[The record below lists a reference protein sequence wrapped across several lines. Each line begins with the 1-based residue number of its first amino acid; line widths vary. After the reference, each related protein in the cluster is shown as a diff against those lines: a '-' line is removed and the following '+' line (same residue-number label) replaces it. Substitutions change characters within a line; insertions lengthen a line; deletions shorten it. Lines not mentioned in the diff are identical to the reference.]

1 MTGAA
6 TTPPPPRP
14 TTTVD
19 RDEVSGN
26 EVAMPTLRQNAR
38 RLRYLA
44 SFVRPHMREFGL
56 SVATSVLS
64 TVAAMLVPFLFKYAL
79 DEGGIGETGGSV
91 GTVDLYAVQLFVGA
105 AMAVATLGFL
115 AERLYLRWQIWSVRV
130 VNDLRASLYE
140 HIQRQGLDFFSR
152 QRTGVVISRLTN
164 DVEAL
169 AQLVNEGV
177 FMLFVNVLQLILIEI
192 FLFTLDWR
200 LALAVNVIFPV
211 MIVGTAAFRYY
222 SSRAYRRTRERMAY
236 VTAFLAESLGGMR
249 VVQAF
254 AAEERADA
262 EFERTNVHYRRA
274 NMETIWL
281 SAAYFP
287 GVELLGTIG
296 TAIVLW
302 YGGFLAG
309 TDAITVGVIFAFLL
323 YLENFFDPIQQLS
336 QFYGSF
342 LSAMA
347 ALDKI
352 MGVMETEPT
361 IMDAPDARRLDEVR
375 GEVRFSDVRFRY
387 DDEGPDVLRDVD
399 VHVDAGQTVALVGH
413 TGAGKSTFVKLL
425 TRFYDPTEG
434 AVELDGVDLRALEQ
448 RWLRRSMGI
457 VPQEGFLFD
466 GTVRDNIAYGAP
478 DASDERIAAAAA
490 AVGADTF
497 IQELEH
503 GYDTHVGERGSRLSA
518 GQRQLVAFARAML
531 VDPPILVLDEATSSV
546 DVETELRLADGLRA
560 LVAGRT
566 AFIVAH
572 RLSTIR
578 GADQILVIDDGM
590 VVEGGTHEELVARG
604 GFYAALYGTWTGDAN
619 GAGGDTIE
627 QRLAGAPEG

>member
-1 MTGAA
+1 MSTAPG
-6 TTPPPPRP
+6 
-14 TTTVD
+14 TVD
-19 RDEVSGN
+19 RDQVSGN
-26 EVAMPTLRQNAR
+26 EVALPTREQNVR

-44 SFVRPHMREFGL
+44 SFVRPHATMFTL
-56 SVATSVLS
+56 SVATSIL
-64 TVAAMLVPFLFKYAL
+64 TTIAAMLVPFLFKQAI
-79 DEGGIGETGGSV
+79 DEGGLGASGAAGN
-91 GTVDLYAVQLFVGA
+91 VDLAAVQMWVGFAVIAALFGY
-105 AMAVATLGFL
+105 VA
-115 AERLYLRWQIWSVRV
+115 EMLYLRWQIWSVRV
-130 VNDLRASLYE
+130 VNDLRTDLYD
-140 HIQRQGLDFFSR
+140 HVQRQGLDFFAK

-177 FMLFVNVLQLILIEI
+177 FMLFVNILQLVLIEA
-192 FLFTLDWR
+192 FLFSLDWR
-200 LALAVNVIFPV
+200 LALAVNVVFPV
-211 MIVGTAAFRYY
+211 MIAGTAAFRYY

-254 AAEERADA
+254 AAEDRADA
-262 EFERTNVHYRRA
+262 EFERTNVHYRKA

-302 YGGFLAG
+302 YGGFLAER
-309 TDAITVGVIFAFLL
+309 DLVTVGVIFAFLL

-361 IMDAPDARRLDEVR
+361 IVDGPDSTQLAELRGDVDFDAVT
-375 GEVRFSDVRFRY
+375 FRY
-387 DDEGPDVLRDVD
+387 DEGGPEVLRDVD
-399 VHVDAGQTVALVGH
+399 VQVAAGETIALVGH

-425 TRFYDPTEG
+425 TRFYDPTRG
-434 AVELDGVDLRALEQ
+434 SVRLDGHDLRELDQ
-448 RWLRRSMGI
+448 RWMRRSMGI
-457 VPQEGFLFD
+457 VPQEGFLFA
-466 GTVRDNIAYGAP
+466 GTVRDNIAYGDP
-478 DASDERIAAAAA
+478 GASDEQVMAAAE
-490 AVGADTF
+490 AVGADSF
-497 IQELEH
+497 IDELED
-503 GYDTHVGERGSRLSA
+503 GYDTQVGERGSRLSA
-518 GQRQLVAFARAML
+518 GQRQLIAFARAML

-546 DVETELRLADGLRA
+546 DVETELRLSDGLRA

-578 GADQILVIDDGM
+578 GADRILVIDDGL
-590 VVEGGTHEELVARG
+590 VVEQGTHDELVALD
-604 GFYAALYGTWTGDAN
+604 GFYAGLYGTWTGEPDVD
-619 GAGGDTIE
+619 DTIE
-627 QRLAGAPEG
+627 HRLAGDAAEQ

>member
-1 MTGAA
+1 MTA
-6 TTPPPPRP
+6 
-14 TTTVD
+14 D
-19 RDEVSGN
+19 RD
-26 EVAMPTLRQNAR
+26 VASSNAVPLPTQRENAT

-44 SFVRPHMREFGL
+44 SFVRPHKREF
-56 SVATSVLS
+56 
-64 TVAAMLVPFLFKYAL
+64 MLNVSA
-79 DEGGIGETGGSV
+79 
-91 GTVDLYAVQLFVGA
+91 
-105 AMAVATLGFL
+105 AVATTICAALIPWIFRHALDQSGIGGSEKDGGPIDLDVVQLWAGIAFAIAL
-115 AERLYLRWQIWSVRV
+115 IDLVFERLALRWSVWSVRV
-130 VNDLRASLYE
+130 VNDLRTALYK

-177 FMLFVNVLQLILIEI
+177 FMLFVNVLQLILIEA
-192 FLFTLDWR
+192 FLFSLDVR
-200 LALAVNVIFPV
+200 LALAVNIIFPV
-211 MIVGTAAFRYY
+211 MIAGTIAFRYF
-222 SSRAYRRTRERMAY
+222 SARAYRRTRERMAY

-254 AAEERADA
+254 AAEDRADA
-262 EFERTNVHYRRA
+262 EFERTNVHYRKA

-281 SAAYFP
+281 SALYFP
-287 GVELLGTIG
+287 SVELLASIG

-302 YGGFLAG
+302 YGGFLAAG
-309 TDAITVGVIFAFLL
+309 GVEVGIIFAFLL
-323 YLENFFDPIQQLS
+323 YLEIFFNPIQQLS

-361 IMDAPDARRLDEVR
+361 VMDREGTRCLVKVR
-375 GEVRFSDVRFRY
+375 GDVRFDDVTFRY
-387 DDEGPDVLRDVD
+387 DAAGPDVLRDVD
-399 VHVDAGQTVALVGH
+399 IHAAAGETIALVGH

-425 TRFYDPTEG
+425 TRFYDPSRG
-434 AVELDGVDLRALEQ
+434 AVRLDGVDLRDLDQ
-448 RWLRRSMGI
+448 QWLRRSMGI
-457 VPQEGFLFD
+457 VPQEGFLFS
-466 GTVRDNIAYGAP
+466 GTVRDNIAYGNPA
-478 DASDERIAAAAA
+478 ASDEQVAHAAR
-490 AVGADTF
+490 AVGADEF
-497 IQELEH
+497 IEDLENS
-503 GYDTHVGERGSRLSA
+503 YDTHVGERGSRLSA

-546 DVETELRLADGLRA
+546 DVETELRLADGLQA

-578 GADQILVIDDGM
+578 GADRILVIDDGM
-590 VVEGGTHEELVARG
+590 VVEQGTHDELIALD
-604 GFYAALYGTWTGDAN
+604 GFYADLFGTWSGTPTGDSE
-619 GAGGDTIE
+619 TVE
-627 QRLAGAPEG
+627 QRLALDT

>member
-1 MTGAA
+1 MSRQ
-6 TTPPPPRP
+6 TTPVTRDTDVVSSNAAALP
-14 TTTVD
+14 T
-19 RDEVSGN
+19 RRE
-26 EVAMPTLRQNAR
+26 NAS

-44 SFVRPHMREFGL
+44 SFVRPHRREFFLNVGA
-56 SVATSVLS
+56 SVVTTVCATLI
-64 TVAAMLVPFLFKYAL
+64 PFLFKHAIERGHLTDNSSGSPIDASAVHLWVGLAL
-79 DEGGIGETGGSV
+79 AVAVVDFIGET
-91 GTVDLYAVQLFVGA
+91 
-105 AMAVATLGFL
+105 L
-115 AERLYLRWQIWSVRV
+115 ALRWTIWSVRV
-130 VNDLRASLYE
+130 VNDLRTELYA

-177 FMLFVNVLQLILIEI
+177 FMLFVNVLQLALIQA
-192 FLFTLDWR
+192 FLFAIDWR
-200 LALAVNVIFPV
+200 LALAVDLIFPV
-211 MIVGTAAFRYY
+211 MIGGTIAFRYF

-262 EFERTNVHYRRA
+262 EFERTNVHYRKA

-281 SAAYFP
+281 SAIYFP
-287 GVELLGTIG
+287 AVEMLAAIG
-296 TAIVLW
+296 TAIVLI
-302 YGGFLAG
+302 YGAHLAEG
-309 TDAITVGVIFAFLL
+309 DPAKTAVTLAAIFAFLL

-352 MGVMETEPT
+352 MLVMETEPT
-361 IMDAPDARRLDEVR
+361 IQDAPNAQRIADMR
-375 GEVRFSDVRFRY
+375 GQVDFDGVTFRY
-387 DDEGPDVLRDVD
+387 DEDGPDVLRNVD
-399 VHVDAGQTVALVGH
+399 VHVAAGETIALVGH
-413 TGAGKSTFVKLL
+413 TGAGKSTFVKLI

-434 AVELDGVDLRALEQ
+434 TVRVDGIDVRQLEQ

-457 VPQEGFLFD
+457 VPQEGFLFS
-466 GTVRDNIAYGAP
+466 GTVAENISYGNV
-478 DASDERIAAAAA
+478 DASREDVVAAAM
-490 AVGADTF
+490 AVGAEHF
-497 IQELEH
+497 IDELED
-503 GYDTHVGERGSRLSA
+503 GYDTEVGERGSRLSA
-518 GQRQLVAFARAML
+518 GQRQLIAFARAML

-546 DVETELRLADGLRA
+546 DVETELRLSDGLRA

-578 GADQILVIDDGM
+578 GADRILVVDDGII
-590 VVEGGTHEELVARG
+590 VENGTHDELITQG
-604 GFYAALYGTWTGDAN
+604 GFYAGLYGTWTGEPE
-619 GAGGDTIE
+619 IE
-627 QRLAGAPEG
+627 ETVEERLSPDR